1 VVIFDGRAGGTP
13 AGIWEASARFAALP
27 GLALPAGRTVVV
39 AAHPDDE
46 TLGAGGLLHRLAEAG
61 RPADVVVVT
70 DGAGSH
76 AGSATLAPEDL
87 VPMRA
92 RELAAGVAVLS
103 PGSAVTTLG
112 FPDGGTREHREAVA
126 AALRAAVGD
135 EPLAVLVA
143 PWRGDGHR
151 DHRVVGEVCAELAAE
166 TGARLLEYPV
176 WLWHWATP
184 DHADVPWDR
193 LRALPLADRDLTAK
207 RRALAQH
214 VTQTQPWS
222 PAPEDAAPL
231 HPEFLRNFDRDV
243 EPFVV
248 ADDLP
253 AGVPPE
259 YFAGKYERRDD
270 PWGLATRWY
279 EERKRALTLAAL
291 PARRYGSVLEVGCS
305 VGTLTAGLAGRSDR
319 LLATDVVPAAVEAA
333 RERVADQ
340 PHVTVR
346 RHDARSGVPAGPYD
360 LVVLSEVAYYLTRPE
375 LLDLVERLRPEL
387 APGATVLGCHWR
399 HPVAEHAQT
408 GDDVQATL
416 DRALG
421 LARVASYRD
430 ADVALDVW
438 SADPASVAER
448 EGLLP

>member
-1 VVIFDGRAGGTP
+1 MVIFDGRAGGTP

-61 RPADVVVVT
+61 RPAHVVVVT

-76 AGSATLAPEDL
+76 GGSVTLAPEDL

-92 RELAAGVAVLS
+92 REVAAGVAVLS
-103 PGSAVTTLG
+103 PRSAVTTLG

-135 EPLAVLVA
+135 EPPAVLVA

-151 DHRVVGEVCAELAAE
+151 DHRVVGEVCAELAAA
-166 TGARLLEYPV
+166 TGALLLEYPV

-222 PAPEDAAPL
+222 AAPEDAAPL

-253 AGVPPE
+253 GGVPPE
-259 YFAGKYERRDD
+259 YFAAKYERRDD
-270 PWGLATRWY
+270 PWHLASRWY

-305 VGTLTAGLAGRSDR
+305 VGTLTAELAGRSDR
-319 LLATDVVPAAVEAA
+319 LLATDVVPAAVESA
-333 RERVADQ
+333 RERLAAH

-346 RHDARSGVPAGPYD
+346 RHDVRSGVPAGPYD

-408 GDDVQATL
+408 GDDVQTTL

-421 LARVASYRD
+421 LGRVASYRD

-438 SADPASVAER
+438 CADPASVAER

>member
-1 VVIFDGRAGGTP
+1 MVIFDGRASGTP
-13 AGIWEASARFAALP
+13 AGIWEASARFADLP
-27 GLALPAGRTVVV
+27 GLALPTGRTVVV

-87 VPMRA
+87 APMRA

-103 PGSAVTTLG
+103 PGSTVTALG
-112 FPDGGTREHREAVA
+112 FPDGGTREHRDAVA

-135 EPLAVLVA
+135 APLAVLVA

-184 DHADVPWDR
+184 DHADVPWDH
-193 LRALPLADRDLTAK
+193 LRALPLDDRDLTAK

-248 ADDLP
+248 ADDVP
-253 AGVPPE
+253 AGVPTA
-259 YFAGKYERRDD
+259 YFAGKYERRAD
-270 PWGLATRWY
+270 PWHLATRWY
-279 EERKRALTLAAL
+279 EERKRALTLAVL
-291 PARRYGSVLEVGCS
+291 PDRRYGSVLEVGCS
-305 VGTLTAGLAGRSDR
+305 VGTLTAELAGRSDR
-319 LLATDVVPAAVEAA
+319 LLATDVVAAAVDAA

-421 LARVASYRD
+421 LARVAAYRD
-430 ADVALDVW
+430 ADVAIDVW
-438 SADPASVAER
+438 SADPSSVADR

>member
-1 VVIFDGRAGGTP
+1 MVIFDGRAAGTP
-13 AGIWEASARFAALP
+13 SGIWQASAKLAALP

-46 TLGAGGLLHRLAEAG
+46 TLGAGGLLHRLATTG

-76 AGSATLAPEDL
+76 AGSATLGPQDL
-87 VPMRA
+87 VAMRV
-92 RELAAGVAVLS
+92 REVVAGVAVLS
-103 PGSAVTTLG
+103 PGSTVTTLG
-112 FPDGGTREHREAVA
+112 FPDGGTREHRDAVT
-126 AALRAAVGD
+126 AALRAALGD
-135 EPLAVLVA
+135 APLAVLVA

-166 TGARLLEYPV
+166 RGAQLLEYPV

-184 DHADVPWDR
+184 EHADVPWDH
-193 LRALPLADRDLTAK
+193 LRALPLDDSDLTAK

-231 HPEFLRNFDRDV
+231 HPEFLKNFDRDV

-253 AGVPPE
+253 PGLAPA
-259 YFAGKYERRDD
+259 YFEAKYARRDD
-270 PWGLATRWY
+270 PWRLATRWY
-279 EERKRALTLAAL
+279 EERKRALTTAML
-291 PARRYGSVLEVGCS
+291 PAARYGSVLEIGCS
-305 VGTLTAGLAGRSDR
+305 VGTLTAELARRGDR
-319 LLATDVVPAAVEAA
+319 VLATDVVEAAVEQA

-340 PHVTVR
+340 PHVRVR
-346 RHDARSGVPAGPYD
+346 RHDARTGVPPGPYD

-375 LLDLVERLRPEL
+375 LLDLVERLRAEL
-387 APGATVLGCHWR
+387 APGGTVLACHWR
-399 HPVAEHAQT
+399 HPVPEHAQT
-408 GDDVQATL
+408 GDDVHATL

-421 LARVASYRD
+421 LGRVATYRD

-438 SADPASVAER
+438 SADPSSVAQR
-448 EGLLP
+448 EGLVP